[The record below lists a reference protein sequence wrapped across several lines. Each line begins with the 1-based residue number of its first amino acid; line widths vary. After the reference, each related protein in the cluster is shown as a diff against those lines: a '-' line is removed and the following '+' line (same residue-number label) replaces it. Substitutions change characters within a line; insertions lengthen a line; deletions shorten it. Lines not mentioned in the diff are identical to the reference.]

1 MKVSGFTFL
10 KNAEILGYPF
20 IESISSVLPIVDE
33 FIINVGKSEDDTYEL
48 LKQIKSNKIKII
60 QSEWNEKI
68 TDRGFTYAQ
77 QKMIAQYNCGG
88 DWAFYVEGDEVYHEK
103 DLDTIRD
110 AMSENLTNTNV
121 EAIAFNFFH
130 FYGNANTILDS
141 PGWYR
146 TEVRIIR
153 NSLRSYSPDSLFWLI
168 LDKNKVG
175 RYLKALKLDIYCYH
189 YGWVRS
195 ESQMNLKS
203 KKVQKYWG
211 GKPSNVSYSQIDHKI
226 LKLFSGVHPKVVQ
239 NWLPKAEG
247 LFPVD
252 KSYNLTKK
260 QKKHRIMIFFEKLIG
275 ISLSKKHY
283 KKLKN

>member
-175 RYLKALKLDIYCYH
+175 RYPKALKLDIYCYH